1 MPAAALRPHE
11 FASVA
16 RRCKVG
22 VLVRLRA
29 LFAAAHLAL
38 VERVARRYRVLVG
51 RHRHT
56 DLALLKQWTSHGLL
70 GLLAA
75 RWCIYHLLRL

>member
-16 RRCKVG
+16 RRRKVG
-22 VLVRLRA
+22 VLVRLGA

-38 VERVARRYRVLVG
+38 VERVARSYRVLVG
-51 RHRHT
+51 WHRHA
-56 DLALLKQWTSHGLL
+56 DLALLKQRTSHGLL

-75 RWCIYHLLRL
+75 RWCIYHLL